1 MNSTGTKKR
10 KNWFVEHVELMQRV
24 IYFLCFMAILL
35 SMSAIIVNIYKLP
48 YLECILYCVVFLD
61 CLIII
66 LHKAYTRLTELSILG
81 VSVDKALRGSSFIE
95 HDNYF
100 VAVSDEVR
108 RFCRILCVIVAVSI
122 IGYGFAFGAL
132 SRFVAFT
139 ILLVIVILK
148 LKNAIYYFAAGKIFD
163 RTPGKRKYIVFRGYA
178 KLFLNEYLM
187 TGFRRKNPLYKN
199 NLYYCY
205 DHNDEK
211 QDLSVKSVLFFEG
224 KYQIKHES
232 NKLIAIIIFAIMV
245 FLLVFYPPTEAF
257 FKNALEYLQLYP
269 LSHFPWKLLSVFL
282 LNTLLCLV
290 SATTLLHYKY
300 TCSYIKQI
308 VERLNS
314 GSSWT
319 RMKLYWSINSNKSD
333 YRRIRSMGLMTVCA
347 DRGYTGLPNDSKE
360 IINRPLFRHL
370 IYTPIKEYLL
380 YLGALILSLALFFST
395 IFNVVTMMMIIV
407 GALLY
412 SLIIHYIVAPLI
424 KIIIMKSWC
433 AKILKNQGVKI
444 DEI

>member
-1 MNSTGTKKR
+1 M
-10 KNWFVEHVELMQRV
+10 
-24 IYFLCFMAILL
+24 I
-35 SMSAIIVNIYKLP
+35 
-48 YLECILYCVVFLD
+48 
-61 CLIII
+61 
-66 LHKAYTRLTELSILG
+66 
-81 VSVDKALRGSSFIE
+81 
-95 HDNYF
+95 
-100 VAVSDEVR
+100 
-108 RFCRILCVIVAVSI
+108 
-122 IGYGFAFGAL
+122 
-132 SRFVAFT
+132 
-139 ILLVIVILK
+139 
-148 LKNAIYYFAAGKIFD
+148 
-163 RTPGKRKYIVFRGYA
+163 
-178 KLFLNEYLM
+178 
-187 TGFRRKNPLYKN
+187 
-199 NLYYCY
+199 
-205 DHNDEK
+205 
-211 QDLSVKSVLFFEG
+211 
-224 KYQIKHES
+224 
-232 NKLIAIIIFAIMV
+232 

-333 YRRIRSMGLMTVCA
+333 YSRIRSMGLMTVCA
-347 DRGYTGLPNDSKE
+347 DRGYTGLPNDTKE

-395 IFNVVTMMMIIV
+395 VFNVVTMMMIIV